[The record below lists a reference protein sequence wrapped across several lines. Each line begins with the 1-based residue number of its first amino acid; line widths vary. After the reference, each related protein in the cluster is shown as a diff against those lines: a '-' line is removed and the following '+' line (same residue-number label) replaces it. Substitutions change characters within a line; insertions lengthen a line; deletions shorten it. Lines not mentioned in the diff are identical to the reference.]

1 MLMQVSVFVGHNNEK
16 LTYLYILFVSP
27 IPDYLEK
34 NTTAS
39 TKPEVHNELRC
50 RQRMAEPRPPVIRAQ
65 NFDRFRYAVFDICER
80 THR

>member
-34 NTTAS
+34 
-39 TKPEVHNELRC
+39 K
-50 RQRMAEPRPPVIRAQ
+50 QDVINKTGSA
-65 NFDRFRYAVFDICER
+65 
-80 THR
+80 